1 MHALPY
7 VNILIILGFTY
18 IDQDESSNEK
28 SVNGFHFQS
37 YRCNSQGMQ
46 RNDSADSPRSSS
58 SFFKHASVDSLF
70 NMSCH
75 SLTRC
80 GTRSASTT
88 PTRKKGKT
96 RKSCPASPETSSSG
110 RNSKSSTDFDSSTP
124 LSKSGPLSKCESRR
138 STTIMFSNSSGMLKP
153 PAIERQL
160 ECTLEE
166 LCFGCSKKMKVTRV
180 VVKDTGWV
188 NYHACP

>member
-1 MHALPY
+1 MHACTSIY
-7 VNILIILGFTY
+7 ILIILGFTY
-18 IDQDESSNEK
+18 IDQEEGNDEK
-28 SVNGFHFQS
+28 SMNGLHFQS

-46 RNDSADSPRSSS
+46 RNDSAGSPRSSS
-58 SFFKHASVDSLF
+58 SFFKHTSVDSLF

-75 SLTRC
+75 NLTRC

-88 PTRKKGKT
+88 PTRKKA
-96 RKSCPASPETSSSG
+96 ASPETSSSG
-110 RNSKSSTDFDSSTP
+110 RNSKSSTDFDSTTP

-166 LCFGCSKKMKVTRV
+166 LCFGCNKKMKVTRV